1 MPRAAPVTTTTDTR
15 AAYRHGPILDRVGA
29 RFTELSV
36 DAHDVDAL
44 ARFWCAV
51 LGWNEVDRDEDAVE
65 IADPDGSRPTIVIA
79 KVADDKVVK
88 NRVHLDVSP
97 VGSDQA
103 EELERLLALG
113 ATRVDVGQGEVS
125 WIVLADPEGNEF
137 CLLSRRR
144 D

>member
-1 MPRAAPVTTTTDTR
+1 
-15 AAYRHGPILDRVGA
+15 VGA